1 MALRRGEQQRTQG
14 SLVGA
19 LDRRAAARAE
29 ARGEEL
35 RGARGGAA
43 PDADEGDA
51 CRSWGPGGDGGD
63 GSFAACE
70 CVCFFLDGS
79 EATGW
84 SEKASGVE

>member
-1 MALRRGEQQRTQG
+1 MGG
-14 SLVGA
+14 WVGGWVVGGGDVA
-19 LDRRAAARAE
+19 ITAVIF
-29 ARGEEL
+29 GEEL